1 MNMYLQSMFVNKWLT
16 SLFHS
21 IKNSTIEL
29 FIQDYNNLYV
39 NFWKLNKQK
48 FKKIRKDY
56 KEVSI

>member
-1 MNMYLQSMFVNKWLT
+1 MINL
-16 SLFHS
+16 LFHS

-39 NFWKLNKQK
+39 NFWKLNKQM

-56 KEVSI
+56 EEMSI